1 MTTTLRIDP
10 KKKTFSMSA
19 IARLLHY
26 ISHNDA
32 AGVQTEI
39 SNGADVNHAEPVRR
53 PLSQSLAARGTDGSG
68 GFGGSPRG
76 RPRYTSRRSRMR
88 AAQARATPSRSS
100 SCCSMCAYFRR
111 PFFPAHTLRL
121 SERAGAGGQAGSTVD
136 ARDNQGNTPLQLART
151 VGGAKALLRAGA
163 DTACVNHVRMQTPRT
178 RTVARVGKGTSSNLR
193 LVRPGRGDGAGDTQ
207 RTTQRQ

>member
-1 MTTTLRIDP
+1 MSAGPSTGADAITAGAHERHAIMTTTLRIDP

-76 RPRYTSRRSRMR
+76 RPRCTSRRSRMR
-88 AAQARATPSRSS
+88 AARARATPSRSS
-100 SCCSMCAYFRR
+100 SCCSMCASIFAAH
-111 PFFPAHTLRL
+111 FFLRTLSDSL
-121 SERAGAGGQAGSTVD
+121 SELAPAGRRAARSTPGTTRATRRCSWP
-136 ARDNQGNTPLQLART
+136 ARSAAQKRCSAPEPTQHASTTCGCKPL
-151 VGGAKALLRAGA
+151 AL
-163 DTACVNHVRMQTPRT
+163 VP
-178 RTVARVGKGTSSNLR
+178 
-193 LVRPGRGDGAGDTQ
+193 
-207 RTTQRQ
+207 